1 MLREDLDSRTD
12 PYSRV
17 NEMGDT
23 DSFYSESNESLID
36 EIFGTLS
43 RNRSL
48 KRDEVK
54 GKRSS
59 GLINRRWTKIIRVIL
74 MTACNNQEF
83 MDKIKFKTGKV

>member
-1 MLREDLDSRTD
+1 
-12 PYSRV
+12 
-17 NEMGDT
+17 MGDT

-54 GKRSS
+54 GKGSFLVEDGLQSS
-59 GLINRRWTKIIRVIL
+59 
-74 MTACNNQEF
+74 
-83 MDKIKFKTGKV
+83 